1 MQWSIEEYMKQGH
14 ATSEEQ
20 DRRISSM
27 LAERMADVQKEL
39 QLQKKLE
46 GTAEEPS
53 SIAETTRRI
62 QQLTKQAAEEV
73 NESKIF

>member
-1 MQWSIEEYMKQGH
+1 MKQGH

-27 LAERMADVQKEL
+27 LAERMAEVQKEL